1 MSIKNRLLMPFY
13 KLYNKMIIKNMGGKV
28 EPGLNIANKL
38 YYKVPK
44 GAKVQIGHNFTFTSG
59 GCYNPLARNIRGCI
73 FLQNR
78 EAELI
83 IGDNVGISSSTLWVT
98 QRVEIG
104 SYTNIGADCMILD
117 TDCHS
122 LDWQYR
128 GKRGGRDEQGRSLDR
143 LHTKSAPV
151 KIGEDVMIGARSI
164 ILKGVTIGDRAV
176 IGAGSVVSKDIPAD
190 CIAAGNPCRVIK
202 QKSLVL

>member
-1 MSIKNRLLMPFY
+1 MTIINHFSKPFY
-13 KLYNKMIIKNMGGKV
+13 KWYNRLVIRSSGGKLGKGSMIV
-28 EPGLNIANKL
+28 NKL
-38 YYKVPK
+38 YYRVAK
-44 GAKVQIGHNFTFTSG
+44 GSRVRIGKNFTFTSG
-59 GCYNPLARNIRGCI
+59 GCYNTLARNIRGCI
-73 FLQNR
+73 FLQNKD
-78 EAELI
+78 AELI

-122 LDWQYR
+122 LEWQYR
-128 GKRGGRDEQGRSLDR
+128 GNRGGFDEQGRSLDT

-151 KIGEDVMIGARSI
+151 KIGSDVMIGARSI
-164 ILKGVTIGDRAV
+164 ILKGVTIGDRVV

-190 CIAAGNPCRVIK
+190 CIAAGNPCRVIRHN
-202 QKSLVL
+202 

>member
-1 MSIKNRLLMPFY
+1 MVIWNRIAGPFY
-13 KLYNKMIIKNMGGKV
+13 RLYNKLVIKMYGGHF
-28 EPGLNIANKL
+28 GSGINIANKL
-38 YYKVPK
+38 YYRVPR
-44 GAKVQIGHNFTFTSG
+44 GARVEIGANFTFTSG
-59 GCYNPLARNIRGCI
+59 GCYNTLARNIRGCI

-78 EAELI
+78 KAELI

-98 QRVEIG
+98 QSVEIG

-128 GKRGGRDEQGRSLDR
+128 GKRGGRDEQGRSLDS

-151 KIGEDVMIGARSI
+151 KIGSDVMIGARSI

-176 IGAGSVVSKDIPAD
+176 IGAGSVVTKDIPAD
-190 CIAAGNPCRVIK
+190 CIAAGSPCRVIK
-202 QKSLVL
+202 QK

>member
-1 MSIKNRLLMPFY
+1 MVIWNRIAGPFY
-13 KLYNKMIIKNMGGKV
+13 RLYNKLVIKMYGGHF
-28 EPGLNIANKL
+28 GSGINIANKL
-38 YYKVPK
+38 YYRVPR
-44 GAKVQIGHNFTFTSG
+44 GARVEIGANFTFTSG
-59 GCYNPLARNIRGCI
+59 GCYNTLARNIRGCI

-78 EAELI
+78 KAELI

-98 QRVEIG
+98 QSVEIG

-128 GKRGGRDEQGRSLDR
+128 GKRGGRDEQGHSLDS

-151 KIGEDVMIGARSI
+151 KIGSDVMIGARSI

-176 IGAGSVVSKDIPAD
+176 IGAGSVVTHSIPPD
-190 CIAAGNPCRVIK
+190 CIAAGNPCRVIRK
-202 QKSLVL
+202 IEL